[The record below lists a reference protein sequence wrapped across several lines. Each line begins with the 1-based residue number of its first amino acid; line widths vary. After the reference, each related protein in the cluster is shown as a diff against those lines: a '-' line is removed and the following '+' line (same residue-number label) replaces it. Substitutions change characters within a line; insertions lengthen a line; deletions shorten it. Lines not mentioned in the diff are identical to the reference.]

1 MRFQQKVL
9 ILAANVLA
17 SPLKILFNYAFEFGT
32 FPDSSKTAKIIPSYK
47 QEDETKM
54 GNYRPLF
61 TLSTFSKIV
70 EKLICNK
77 PNHV

>member
-32 FPDSSKTAKIIPSYK
+32 FPDSSETAKIIPIY
-47 QEDETKM
+47 
-54 GNYRPLF
+54 
-61 TLSTFSKIV
+61 
-70 EKLICNK
+70 
-77 PNHV
+77 